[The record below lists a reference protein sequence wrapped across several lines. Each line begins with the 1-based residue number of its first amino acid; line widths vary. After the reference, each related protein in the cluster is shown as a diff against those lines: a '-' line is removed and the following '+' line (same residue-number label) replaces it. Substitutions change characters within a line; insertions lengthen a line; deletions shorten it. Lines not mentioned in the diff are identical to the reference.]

1 MTSRSGNTVSPFLV
15 GLCAWLVPGSGY
27 FLIGQRARAMVVGIS
42 IIALFLGGILIGGIR
57 IMDPPGWGQYGFKDQ
72 LVQQF
77 DRRHQEFSAD
87 LTRIEPSS
95 ATQAEDPRDNDRDRT
110 VGSALV
116 VEPVSELSDKPWFV
130 GQILCGPLTLAT
142 SALSVDLA
150 KPTTNSAVPQEGV
163 PMSHSRS
170 WEIGALYTAVA
181 GMLNLLA
188 IIDSTYRA
196 GTGGAQ

>member
-1 MTSRSGNTVSPFLV
+1 MAARSSNPASPVLV
-15 GLCAWLVPGSGY
+15 CLFAWLVPGGGY

-42 IIALFLGGILIGGIR
+42 IVALFLMGILIGGIR
-57 IMDPPGWGQYGFKDQ
+57 IMDPPGWGQYGFKDE
-72 LVQQF
+72 LVQRF
-77 DRRHQEFSAD
+77 DRQHQEFSSD
-87 LTRIEPSS
+87 LTRVEPSS
-95 ATQAEDPRDNDRDRT
+95 ATQAEHPTDNERDRV
-110 VGSALV
+110 VGPALIAS
-116 VEPVSELSDKPWFV
+116 PIAELSDKPWYV

-150 KPTTNSAVPQEGV
+150 KPTTNSPVPQEGV
-163 PMSHSRS
+163 AMSHSRS

-196 GTGGAQ
+196 GTGK